1 MTDQK
6 FIDGYK
12 EGWEDHQLEVAKL
25 VGKEMAKFNAVL
37 NNIPPNKRDAKVV
50 FNGLGY
56 ILKKVCDV

>member
-12 EGWEDHQLEVAKL
+12 EGWEDHQFEVVKL
-25 VGKEMAKFNAVL
+25 VGKEMAKFNIIL
-37 NNIPPNKRDAKVV
+37 TNTPPNKRDAKVV
-50 FNGLGY
+50 FDGLGD